1 MYLFQAARRALTM
14 MAFRRFAT
22 TQAEGKPP
30 PNAVQTVALVSVI
43 SAGIMGPGMYLL
55 LTRPKFAKE

>member
-1 MYLFQAARRALTM
+1 MYLFQAARRASSM
-14 MAFRRFAT
+14 MAFRGFAST
-22 TQAEGKPP
+22 PAEGKPP
-30 PNAVQTVALVSVI
+30 PNAVQTVALLSII